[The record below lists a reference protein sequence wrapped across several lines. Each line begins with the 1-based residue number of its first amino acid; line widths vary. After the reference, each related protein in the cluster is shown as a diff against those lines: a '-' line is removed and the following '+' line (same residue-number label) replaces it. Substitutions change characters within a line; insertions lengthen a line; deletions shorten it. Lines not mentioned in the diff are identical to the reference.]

1 MQTTAAMKE
10 PLAGEKSNPSPNS
23 TAIPERIVT
32 NSIMFMFSI
41 SFGYPIPWYFLRQ
54 PCNIKCM
61 AKPSPTHSGKP
72 VLTELGDVVRS
83 SRLKLGLSQEAL
95 AVDAEL
101 DRSYVGGIERGEHN
115 LTLINLQKIA
125 NALGTKPSVL
135 LKAAGN

>member
-1 MQTTAAMKE
+1 
-10 PLAGEKSNPSPNS
+10 
-23 TAIPERIVT
+23 
-32 NSIMFMFSI
+32 
-41 SFGYPIPWYFLRQ
+41 
-54 PCNIKCM
+54 M
-61 AKPSPTHSGKP
+61 AKLSPTHSGKP
-72 VLTELGDVVRS
+72 VLTELGDVIRA